1 MKIYLFQDADQVSNP
16 DYCYHAGGSVMV
28 VAETDGEVEN
38 LLKRFPN
45 VQLSAED
52 WQKVRHFPTHNY
64 IEPEVFIFP
73 DAGCC

>member
-1 MKIYLFQDADQVSNP
+1 MKIYLFEEPQQVTGNWHS
-16 DYCYHAGGSVMV
+16 GGSVV
-28 VAETDGEVEN
+28 VIAETDGEVEN

-64 IEPEVFIFP
+64 VEPEVFIFP